1 MLRPQTL
8 IAGESAIAK
17 QRKPTGDELLAAEVV
32 RFNRKIEAARAERRR
47 IADLYQAGFI
57 DQNEL
62 VRRGKETDLRRSTLE
77 AQREA
82 LVGERN
88 DLAQKN
94 RLRQRV
100 AGFAG
105 KIAATIDKLN
115 FVQRQQLLRLIV
127 EQVLVKGWQV
137 EIKLRIPL
145 DSPPEPPGARVSSKD
160 RLRSLDEAGFGMVEQ
175 PIEQRRS
182 ERGVV
187 VEDLGPMLVGP
198 IGAQEDGAALVPL
211 RDDLEEEVRAVL
223 IDREVTDFGD
233 LRDAQRN

>member
-1 MLRPQTL
+1 MLRPQML

-17 QRKPTGDELLAAEVV
+17 QRKPTGDELLAAEVA
-32 RFNRKIEAARAERRR
+32 RFNRKIDAASAERRR

-105 KIAATIDKLN
+105 KIAATIDKLD
-115 FVQRQQLLRLIV
+115 FAQRQQLLRLIL

-145 DSPPEPPGARVSSKD
+145 DSPPEPPGGRVSSKD
-160 RLRSLDEAGFGMVEQ
+160 RLRSLHVHH
-175 PIEQRRS
+175 RRELPRRQS
-182 ERGVV
+182 
-187 VEDLGPMLVGP
+187 
-198 IGAQEDGAALVPL
+198 
-211 RDDLEEEVRAVL
+211 
-223 IDREVTDFGD
+223 
-233 LRDAQRN
+233 

>member
-1 MLRPQTL
+1 MFEQVRAAMLRPQML

-17 QRKPTGDELLAAEVV
+17 QRKPTGDELLAAEVT
-32 RFNRKIEAARAERRR
+32 RFNRKIEAACAERRR

-105 KIAATIDKLN
+105 KIAATIDKLD
-115 FVQRQQLLRLIV
+115 FAQRQQLLRLIL

-145 DSPPEPPGARVSSKD
+145 DSPPEPPGGRVSSKD
-160 RLRSLDEAGFGMVEQ
+160 RLRSLHVHH
-175 PIEQRRS
+175 RRELPRRQS
-182 ERGVV
+182 
-187 VEDLGPMLVGP
+187 
-198 IGAQEDGAALVPL
+198 
-211 RDDLEEEVRAVL
+211 
-223 IDREVTDFGD
+223 
-233 LRDAQRN
+233 